1 MSPNNFI
8 AKAEININVT
18 IDKVWKALTNADM
31 LKKFMFG
38 STIISDW
45 KEGSKIIWKG
55 EWQGKAYEDK
65 GEVLK
70 AIPNKKLQYSHFSP
84 MMGLADIPEN
94 YHSVTIDLTD
104 NGEQTNV
111 ALSQDKNA
119 TEEAR
124 EHSEKNWAMMLS
136 SLKELLEEK
145 K

>member
-1 MSPNNFI
+1 MSPDNLV
-8 AKAEININVT
+8 AKAEININTTV
-18 IDKVWKALTNADM
+18 DKVWNALTNEEL

-38 STIISDW
+38 STVISDW

-70 AIPNKKLQYSHFSP
+70 AIPGKKLQYTHFSP
-84 MMGLADIPEN
+84 MMGLPDIPEN
-94 YHSVTIDLTD
+94 YHTVTIDLTE

-111 ALSQDKNA
+111 VLSQDKNT

-124 EHSEKNWAMMLS
+124 EHSQKNWAMMLEG
-136 SLKELLEEK
+136 LKKLLEESK
-145 K
+145 

>member
-65 GEVLK
+65 GKVLK